1 MATAAAA
8 VLIIPMLRV
17 GYKLTCGW
25 LETDCPLCTANEL
38 LVDVDVDI
46 VVVVMMHRPDIATD

>member
-17 GYKLTCGW
+17 GYKLACGW
-25 LETDCPLCTANEL
+25 LETDCPLGTANEV
-38 LVDVDVDI
+38 LVDVD
-46 VVVVMMHRPDIATD
+46 VVVVMMHRPGIATD